1 MASGGKKET
10 PKKGFD
16 WPEKD
21 IQFMIEKLV
30 ATGRF
35 EVLPTS
41 INTSATQDHGAS
53 HKV

>member
-21 IQFMIEKLV
+21 IEFMIEQLV
-30 ATGRF
+30 ATG
-35 EVLPTS
+35 
-41 INTSATQDHGAS
+41 QG
-53 HKV
+53 